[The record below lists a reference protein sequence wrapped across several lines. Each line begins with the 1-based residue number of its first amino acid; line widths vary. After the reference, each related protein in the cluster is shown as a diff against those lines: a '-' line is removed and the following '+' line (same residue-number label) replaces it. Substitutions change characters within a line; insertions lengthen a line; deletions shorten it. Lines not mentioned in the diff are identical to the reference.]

1 MEKRSSE
8 HVTNYVDTQT
18 GPVKPKQNSQIL
30 LFNFMEI
37 WSNSGSNINILFNH
51 LFNFFSDFLIYE
63 ILRELQN
70 FFLLKITLKLSWPPK
85 WHLSS
90 VCSEHKC
97 LLQSKLSIIRISK
110 IEVGISLWCIYVSRS
125 WGLSLFVVKPLIDQN
140 SICLCKKVCKVLKST
155 PTISHLT
162 SYIWDSSWK

>member
-1 MEKRSSE
+1 
-8 HVTNYVDTQT
+8 
-18 GPVKPKQNSQIL
+18 
-30 LFNFMEI
+30 MEI
-37 WSNSGSNINILFNH
+37 WSNSGSNINILINH

-70 FFLLKITLKLSWPPK
+70 FFILKITLKLSWPPK

-162 SYIWDSSWK
+162 SYIWDSS